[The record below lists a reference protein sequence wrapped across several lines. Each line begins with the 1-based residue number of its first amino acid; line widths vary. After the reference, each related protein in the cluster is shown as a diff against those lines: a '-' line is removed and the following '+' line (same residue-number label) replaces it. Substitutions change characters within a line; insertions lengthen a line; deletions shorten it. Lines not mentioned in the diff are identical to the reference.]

1 MGMMNYGDITGSP
14 EYDIQF
20 WDVARGK
27 AVDKDVLNKGQVPV
41 VGTYKLPAN
50 TLGKLAKAIK
60 RESVFRNIAT
70 VQKAYRSTYRIVA
83 RDCKDMATFVEE
95 GGEIPIYD
103 GMEDFTEKGVN
114 SYKLAAFVRLDE
126 DFVRD
131 AAFDIE
137 THVTDRLA
145 FNFAQAEDNSFIN
158 GTGAGEPTGILHEKD
173 GAEIGVTTSS
183 LSYDDVIA
191 LYFSVDK
198 KYRKKGVWLMNDK
211 TALALR
217 TLKDKDGNYLWNHA
231 NDTILG
237 KQVVIS
243 EFMPD
248 VAEGTKPIAFGDF
261 SYYWVIGRMP
271 VSLRTLTEK
280 FAALFQIGYLAIEF
294 LDGKLIRNEAIKVIQ
309 MAKTE

>member
-1 MGMMNYGDITGSP
+1 MVNYGDITGSP

-20 WDVARGK
+20 WDAVRGK
-27 AVDKDVLNKGQVPV
+27 AGNRDVLAKGQVPV
-41 VGTYKLPAN
+41 MGTYKLPTNA
-50 TLGKLAKAIK
+50 LGKLAKAIK
-60 RESVFRNIAT
+60 KESVFRNMAT
-70 VQKAYRSTYRIVA
+70 VQNAYRSTYRIIA
-83 RDCKDMATFVEE
+83 KDCKDMATYVEE
-95 GGEIPIYD
+95 GAEIPIYD

-114 SYKLAAFVRLDE
+114 SYKLAAFVRVDE

-137 THVTDRLA
+137 THVTNRLA
-145 FNFAQAEDNSFIN
+145 YNFAQAEDNSFIN
-158 GTGAGEPTGILHEKD
+158 GTGVGEPTGILHEKD
-173 GAEIGVTTSS
+173 GAEVGVTTSN
-183 LSYDDVIA
+183 LSYDDVIV
-191 LYFSVDK
+191 LFFSVDK

-211 TALALR
+211 TAQALR
-217 TLKDKDGNYLWNHA
+217 TLKDVDGNYLWNHA

-237 KQVVIS
+237 KLVVIS

-248 VAEGTKPIAFGDF
+248 VAEGSKPIVFGDF

-294 LDGKLIRNEAIKVIQ
+294 LDGKMIRNEAVKVIQ
-309 MAKTE
+309 MSKAEN

>member
-1 MGMMNYGDITGSP
+1 MVNYGDITGSP

-20 WDVARGK
+20 WNAVRGK
-27 AVDKDVLNKGQVPV
+27 AGNMDVLAKGQVPV
-41 VGTYKLPAN
+41 MGTYKLPTNA
-50 TLGKLAKAIK
+50 LGKLAKSIK
-60 RESVFRNIAT
+60 KESVFRNIAT
-70 VQKAYRSTYRIVA
+70 VQNAYRSTYRIIT
-83 RDCKDMATFVEE
+83 RDCKDMATYVEE

-114 SYKLAAFVRLDE
+114 SYKLAAFVRSDE

-137 THVTDRLA
+137 THIIDRLA
-145 FNFAQAEDNSFIN
+145 YNFTQAEDNSFIN
-158 GTGAGEPTGILHEKD
+158 GTGVGEPTGILHEKD
-173 GAEIGVTTSS
+173 GAEVGVTTGN
-183 LSYDDVIA
+183 LSYDDAIA

-217 TLKDKDGNYLWNHA
+217 TLKDADGNYLWNHA

-248 VAEGTKPIAFGDF
+248 VTEGSKPIAFGDF

-294 LDGKLIRNEAIKVIQ
+294 LDGKLIRNEAVKVIQ
-309 MAKTE
+309 MSKVEN